1 MFRVLTREEYAM
13 DPIKMPAFAQPLAD
27 WQKAAIDAS
36 LASAR
41 SALES
46 AEQLMRLN
54 LATARATLE
63 QQTQAA
69 QEILAVK
76 DPQQLEALR
85 AKLAQTSMQN
95 SANYAHAIYE
105 IVNESQARLTKL
117 AQDQMSQLSEGT
129 SKATAAMGQGAPGA
143 DVAANALKST
153 MAASNSVLESL
164 RKASQQFAELSEA
177 NMKAVTSS
185 MFNGGKG
192 K

>member
-1 MFRVLTREEYAM
+1 M

-41 SALES
+41 SALEG

-63 QQTQAA
+63 QQTQIA

-76 DPQQLEALR
+76 EPQQLETLR

-105 IVNESQARLTKL
+105 IVNESQARLAKL
-117 AQDQMSQLSEGT
+117 AQEQMSQLTEGAN
-129 SKATAAMGQGAPGA
+129 KATAAMGTGAPGA
-143 DVAANALKST
+143 DIAANALQST

>member
-1 MFRVLTREEYAM
+1 MFLVPTRKEYAM

-41 SALES
+41 SALEG

-63 QQTQAA
+63 QQTQVA

-85 AKLAQTSMQN
+85 TKLAQASMQS

-105 IVNESQARLTKL
+105 ILSESQARLTKL
-117 AQDQMSQLSEGT
+117 AQEQMSQLSEGA

-143 DVAANALKST
+143 DVAANALQST
-153 MAASNSVLESL
+153 MAASSSVLESL

-185 MFNGGKG
+185 MFNSGKG